1 MVIFYA
7 TGSNHS
13 PLFATLH
20 QGQLSY
26 PYSTRELVNLIRH
39 LQHYPKDSLL
49 QILENVFS
57 FDIFNPQLRE
67 HLAQTFHRYI
77 CPRRW
82 QRGDSRSTIC

>member
-1 MVIFYA
+1 MTRRARVA
-7 TGSNHS
+7 
-13 PLFATLH
+13 

-67 HLAQTFHRYI
+67 HLAQTFHRYQTLI
-77 CPRRW
+77 SVSACGRVNA
-82 QRGDSRSTIC
+82 